1 MKTANSSAMEKKEYI
16 RRFVSLIFLYSFL
29 VLLALL
35 FLLPVYGVLTTA
47 LRTNSEIIKEGFW
60 AFPAPPSLENFV
72 SIFGGGKIQQFLLN
86 TVLVTIPATLLSIGM
101 GVLAGYAFGK
111 LKFRYD
117 LLLFILIIA
126 GMYIPP
132 HVVLIPIYIFFNKL
146 GMLDTLY
153 SIIVV
158 HVGFGIP
165 ICTMVMTNFFKSLP
179 NELRDVGMIDGCND
193 WEIMGRIMLPISQA
207 ALVALAILQ
216 FTWIW
221 NDFIWPLVLIKTEAK
236 MTIQLGVLQLR
247 GQYGLAWGTQAA
259 AYLTATLPT
268 LIFFLLLQKHF
279 VHGMTF
285 GAVKE

>member
-1 MKTANSSAMEKKEYI
+1 MQAMISDE
-16 RRFVSLIFLYSFL
+16 RRKLNKIVSKLFIYGFLI
-29 VLLALL
+29 LLAFL
-35 FLLPVYGVLTTA
+35 FLLPVYGVITTA
-47 LRTNSEIIKEGFW
+47 LRPNSEIIKEGFW
-60 AFPAPPSLENFV
+60 ALPNPPKMDNFIV
-72 SIFGGGKIQQFLLN
+72 IFAGGKIQQFLFN
-86 TVLVTIPATLLSIGM
+86 TVLVTLPATALSISM
-101 GVLAGYAFGK
+101 GILAGYAFGK
-111 LKFRYD
+111 MKFRFD

-132 HVVLIPIYIFFNKL
+132 HVVLIPIYIFFNGL
-146 GMLDTLY
+146 GLLDTIT
-153 SIIVV
+153 SIVIV
-158 HVGFGIP
+158 HIGFGIP
-165 ICTMVMTNFFKSLP
+165 ICTMVMTNFFRSLP

-193 WEIMGRIMLPISQA
+193 WQIMLRIMLPVAQA

-259 AYLTATLPT
+259 AYLIATLPT
-268 LIFFLLLQKHF
+268 LTFFLLLQKHF

-285 GAVKE
+285 GAVKG